1 MYKVA
6 SSSLPFS
13 GGRREMELH
22 PAVQLFKGQTQ
33 ERGPLLVGE
42 LLERIWR
49 VVFFV
54 VDSLLFGQH
63 ALMQDTANQNAAG
76 FLPVKDNMLA
86 LLHAPQPRANFIT
99 LATERGIIGK
109 ELATIFKLAD
119 IVVGLDFAPGAK
131 GIKADVE
138 QIGFGTMRK
147 TEPGHGLTRRRGKV
161 ELLTDTL
168 KNIALSN
175 AAGVAFID
183 GGPQRGKLS
192 LVSLFLTLQGP

>member
-1 MYKVA
+1 MP
-6 SSSLPFS
+6 LPPRLCGS
-13 GGRREMELH
+13 GVLS
-22 PAVQLFKGQTQ
+22 
-33 ERGPLLVGE
+33 
-42 LLERIWR
+42 LERIWR
-49 VVFFV
+49 VVFV
-54 VDSLLFGQH
+54 VESLLFGQH
-63 ALMQDTANQNAAG
+63 ALMQDTGNQNAAE
-76 FLPVKDNMLA
+76 FFPVKHNMLA

-99 LATERGIIGK
+99 RAAERGIIGK

-119 IVVGLDFAPGAK
+119 IAVGLDCAPGAK

-168 KNIALSN
+168 KNIALGN
-175 AAGVAFID
+175 AASVAFIN

-192 LVSLFLTLQGP
+192 LVSLFLTL